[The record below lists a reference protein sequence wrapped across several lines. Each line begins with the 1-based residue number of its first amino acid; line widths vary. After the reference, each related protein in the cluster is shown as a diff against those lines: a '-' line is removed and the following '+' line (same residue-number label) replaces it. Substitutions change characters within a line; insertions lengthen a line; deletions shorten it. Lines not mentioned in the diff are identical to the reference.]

1 MQDRLKSIL
10 RLMLAERILFKSQ
23 RSKRKSQNLNKKRK
37 VIMFKKIIITVFLL
51 SFLTQAQIYTDKDVD
66 VCKSKFE
73 MAVSK
78 DLADKPIGDI
88 ITSVGKSFLGTDY
101 VAHTLEKGDTE
112 QLVINLTGLDCTTFL
127 ENALVFSRLIKEGK
141 TTFKDYE
148 NELEKIRYRD
158 GKLDQYPS
166 RLHYFSDWIYN
177 NTHKGIVKDVTK
189 EIGGEPIK
197 FDVGFMSENPKFYV
211 QLKDNP
217 NFIPIIK
224 KQEEA
229 INKREYYYIP
239 KDKVAD
245 IEGKI
250 HNGDLIAITTNLK
263 GLDIGHVGIAIKM
276 DDGRIHFLHAPIVGS
291 KVQITSMPLPDYLA
305 KVKKH
310 TGIIILRAADPSV
323 TD

>member
-1 MQDRLKSIL
+1 MISLS
-10 RLMLAERILFKSQ
+10 
-23 RSKRKSQNLNKKRK
+23 
-37 VIMFKKIIITVFLL
+37 KKILSFVFLVSML
-51 SFLTQAQIYTDKDVD
+51 SQAQIYTDKDVE

-78 DLADKPIGDI
+78 GLSDKPIGDV
-88 ITSVGKSFLGTDY
+88 ITAVGKSFLGTDY
-101 VAHTLEKGDTE
+101 IAHTLEKGDSE

-148 NELEKIRYRD
+148 NELEKIRYRN

-177 NTHKGIVKDVTK
+177 NTNKGIVNDVTK

-197 FDVGFMSENPKFYV
+197 FDVGFMSENPKYYV

-217 NFIPIIK
+217 EFIPIIK

-239 KDKVAD
+239 KEKVAD
-245 IEGKI
+245 VEDKI

-263 GLDIGHVGIAIKM
+263 GLDIGHVGIAIKL

-291 KVQITSMPLPDYLA
+291 KVQITDMPLPDYLA

-310 TGIIILRAADPSV
+310 TGIIVLRADDPSIKN
-323 TD
+323 

>member
-1 MQDRLKSIL
+1 
-10 RLMLAERILFKSQ
+10 ML
-23 RSKRKSQNLNKKRK
+23 
-37 VIMFKKIIITVFLL
+37 KKIFILVLL
-51 SFLTQAQIYTDKDVD
+51 LAFITQAQIYKEKDVE
-66 VCKSKFE
+66 VCKAKFK

-78 DLADKPIGDI
+78 DLADKPIGDV

-101 VAHTLEKGDTE
+101 VAHTLEVGDSE

-148 NELEKIRYRD
+148 NELEKVRYRN
-158 GKLDQYPS
+158 GKLNQYPS

-197 FDVGFMSENPKFYV
+197 FDVSFMSENPKSYV
-211 QLKDNP
+211 QLENHP
-217 NFIPIIK
+217 EFIPIVK

-239 KDKVAD
+239 KEKVAAVED
-245 IEGKI
+245 KI

-263 GLDIGHVGIAIKM
+263 GFDIGHVGIAIKM
-276 DDGRIHFLHAPIVGS
+276 NDGRIHFLHAPIAGS
-291 KVQITSMPLPDYLA
+291 KVQITDMPLPDYLA

-310 TGIIILRAADPSV
+310 SGIIVLRAVDPSIKN
-323 TD
+323 